1 VLPSLL
7 LLVTPSRKG
16 DEREQM
22 IEDVTRG
29 GEFEYEPHARATAER
44 GEGKQH

>member
-7 LLVTPSRKG
+7 MLITPSRKG

-22 IEDVTRG
+22 IGEVTHG
-29 GEFEYEPHARATAER
+29 GEFEYEPHARETAVR
-44 GEGKQH
+44 TGGDDK